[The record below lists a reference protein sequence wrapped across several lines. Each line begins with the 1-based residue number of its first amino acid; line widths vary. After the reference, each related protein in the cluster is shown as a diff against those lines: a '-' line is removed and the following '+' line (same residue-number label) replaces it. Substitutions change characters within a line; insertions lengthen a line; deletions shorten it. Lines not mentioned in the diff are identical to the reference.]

1 MLSGKGV
8 LTPSQTE
15 ENSVKLSGMGKPF
28 MNVCLIRRDTLHL
41 GKGGYS
47 CIFVSAKRNC
57 VQAFLKNADYT
68 VRKRRVRSVIFG
80 KQNTATLSIISPPD
94 VVHGAQ
100 GGYPLRRPLRVD
112 RGVLLQDSPEVLD
125 VVPQVAAVDLV
136 LVAQGDGG
144 ELELVHGLALDRGVH
159 RETEEVLD
167 RRRFQE

>member
-1 MLSGKGV
+1 MKF
-8 LTPSQTE
+8 
-15 ENSVKLSGMGKPF
+15 SGMGKPF

-47 CIFVSAKRNC
+47 CIFASAKRNC
-57 VQAFLKNADYT
+57 VQAFLEK
-68 VRKRRVRSVIFG
+68 
-80 KQNTATLSIISPPD
+80 IISPPD

-112 RGVLLQDSPEVLD
+112 RRVLLQDSPEVLD

-167 RRRFQE
+167 RRRFQERFSSN